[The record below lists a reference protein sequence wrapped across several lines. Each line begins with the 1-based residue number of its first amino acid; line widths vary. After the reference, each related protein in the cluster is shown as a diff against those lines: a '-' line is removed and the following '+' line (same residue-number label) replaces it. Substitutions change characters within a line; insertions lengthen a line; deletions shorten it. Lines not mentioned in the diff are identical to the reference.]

1 MNVTIGSDSYEK
13 MWSDFNKSKITDD
26 PPKDAISVRQYA
38 TKYKQSID
46 KVTSI
51 FNRAVNRGELT
62 YKVYRVLNHNGR
74 SCNVKFYQI
83 VKVAKL
89 RRHR

>member
-1 MNVTIGSDSYEK
+1 MLVTIGKDSYEK
-13 MWSDFNKSKITDD
+13 MWNEFNETQVSET
-26 PPKDAISVRQYA
+26 PPEGAISVRQYA

-74 SCNVKFYQI
+74 ACNVKFYQI
-83 VKVAKL
+83 AKVAKL